1 MKNKGISDEERKLF
15 RDAVRDVK
23 PLKKTHIDEIKQSPV
38 VPEKP
43 MTDNAPIKKIK
54 LTPQPYLPPEK
65 ISFQFSKK
73 PHDVTGEEVIAFAR
87 TGLQHKHITALRQ
100 GKTKL
105 DATLDLHEHTSDEAI
120 QAVDRFLKRCF
131 EKQYRFVCIIHGKGH
146 LSFENKP
153 VLKNLL
159 NAFLRDHPLVI
170 AFHSAKNKHG
180 GTGALYVRLKAGNI

>member
-15 RDAVRDVK
+15 RDAVKDVK
-23 PLKKTHIDEIKQSPV
+23 PLKHIQTQRNEDRV
-38 VPEKP
+38 VIPE
-43 MTDNAPIKKIK
+43 TSTTNSAPIKKIK
-54 LTPQPYLPPEK
+54 LIQQPFLPPEK

-73 PHDVTGEEVIAFAR
+73 PSDVTGEAVISFAR
-87 TGLQHKHITALRQ
+87 TGLQHKHITTLRQ
-100 GKTKL
+100 GKTKI

-120 QAVDRFLKRCF
+120 QAVERFLKKCF
-131 EKQYRFVCIIHGKGH
+131 DNHYRLVCIIHGKGH
-146 LSFENKP
+146 LSLENKP

-180 GTGALYVRLKAGNI
+180 GTGALYVRLKASNL